1 MLINRRNALIAAA
14 TAAGC
19 LVAFPYLADHS
30 ALSGHMDCDL
40 CIVGAGGAGLAAAVA
55 GLQRGLSV
63 VLIEKL
69 ASIGGNTLRA
79 VGMYNAAGIG

>member
-30 ALSGHMDCDL
+30 ALSGHMDGDL
-40 CIVGAGGAGLAAAVA
+40 CIVGAGG
-55 GLQRGLSV
+55 
-63 VLIEKL
+63 
-69 ASIGGNTLRA
+69 
-79 VGMYNAAGIG
+79 VG